1 MGITFTGFRK
11 FHFGWLPIHLT
22 PTWSTFQWFD
32 KVKNRIKFTFQ
43 SDFFKNILK

>member
-22 PTWSTFQWFD
+22 PTW
-32 KVKNRIKFTFQ
+32 
-43 SDFFKNILK
+43 